1 MLVPEV
7 YRFARDTSQ
16 LLTKALKDH
25 GYFTFTSRNEQ
36 HFEIKYTEMEFTD
49 LHDQKF
55 YVYLMQDPTSL
66 NAFAEYR
73 KNKARKNTLFSGK
86 VVPTKLFENTSKG
99 KEDFVQWVY
108 DSYTNGPIAKKK
120 VDLPVS
126 FFGTRGTKRVQLR
139 EAG

>member
-7 YRFARDTSQ
+7 YRFARESSQ

-25 GYFTFTSRNEQ
+25 GYFTFSSKNEE
-36 HFEIKYTEMEFTD
+36 HREIKYTEMEFTD

-55 YVYLMQDPTSL
+55 YVYIMQDPVSL

-86 VVPTKLFENTSKG
+86 VVPTKHFDYSKKG
-99 KEDFVQWVY
+99 MEAFVQWVY
-108 DSYTNGPIAKKK
+108 DSYTTGPIAKKK
-120 VDLPVS
+120 ADIPIS
-126 FFGTRGTKRVQLR
+126 FFGTRGTKRVQQL
-139 EAG
+139 EAR